1 MTLVQRPHC
10 KGICEQYKARK
21 PTSGGRYASGQVR
34 CQVCEIYLI
43 PDGAKDGKCR
53 CCNYNVRSKPRNK
66 LYKEKYHDAPKI
78 KPGRPNRKV
87 ENRSNTKKKLLN
99 ANLFVTL
106 EPCTHYGKTEPCVK
120 QITKEKIKKVY
131 YSIPDIDIRTANKS
145 KKILR
150 KKKIIVNIGL
160 NKNNIKNFYRFYY
173 KNKKKKLPYIT
184 CKLAVSK
191 DGFIKN
197 TRNKNITNYFSR
209 KISHILRAKNDAI
222 LISVKTL
229 IDDNPLLTCRING
242 IEKFS
247 PIRIILDKD
256 LTIPI
261 SSKIV
266 LTSKKYKTI
275 IFYNKKRSKKIK
287 ILKKKGIRLIYSI
300 LDKDKKFNL
309 NKIFKKIYQLN
320 LSRLL
325 IEGGYTLTKYII
337 DNYHLDE
344 FYLFRTGDI
353 LGSNGKINV
362 NNILNKINR
371 LSKNKRSII
380 SNLKKD
386 KLFNYK
392 F

>member
-1 MTLVQRPHC
+1 MSTKKNSPFKKKNYYMNLAYMQAERSLGRTRTNPPVGCVIVSNNGEICSSGRTGLNGIPHA
-10 KGICEQYKARK
+10 EFSA
-21 PTSGGRYASGQVR
+21 
-34 CQVCEIYLI
+34 
-43 PDGAKDGKCR
+43 
-53 CCNYNVRSKPRNK
+53 
-66 LYKEKYHDAPKI
+66 I
-78 KPGRPNRKV
+78 K
-87 ENRSNTKKKLLN
+87 NTKKKLLN

-197 TRNKNITNYFSR
+197 TINKNITNYFSR

-275 IFYNKKRSKKIK
+275 IFYNKKTIKKIK
-287 ILKKKGIRLIYSI
+287 ILKKKGIRLIYST

-320 LSRLL
+320 ISRLL